1 MAYEAS
7 DHYNGKTFF
16 NPWGANNHKS
26 LWEVLKWKW
35 TTDAKPWE
43 EVSNAAVAPVPA
55 APETGVVLSW
65 VNHSTFLLRSKEL
78 NILTDPVWSDRT
90 SPVSFAGPKRVRPAG
105 HRLIELPHIDVVIVS
120 HNHYDHLDIE
130 TLKLLE
136 TQHQPLFLVP
146 LGDGEW
152 MKKAG
157 LKNVLEMDWW
167 KTHEFKGA
175 RFTFLPA
182 QHWSARGMFDR
193 NHSLWGSWGIELAGL
208 KIYHAGDTGLGPHF
222 AEISH
227 RWAAPDVAMLPIGA
241 YEPRWFMK
249 MMHMNPEDA
258 VEAFKLLGAK
268 RAVGMHFGTFQLTD
282 EEIERPIKDL
292 AIALEKSGIAADKF
306 TVPQVGA
313 PLSFQ

>member
-1 MAYEAS
+1 MAYEVS

-16 NPWGANNHKS
+16 NPWGANNLKS
-26 LWEVLKWKW
+26 FWEVLKWKW
-35 TTDAKPWE
+35 TTDAKAWE
-43 EVSNAAVAPVPA
+43 EVANAPVSVVPVAPD
-55 APETGVVLSW
+55 TGVVLSW
-65 VNHSTFLLRSKEL
+65 VNHSTFLIRSKDM
-78 NILTDPVWSDRT
+78 NILTDPVWSERT
-90 SPVSFAGPKRVRPAG
+90 SPVSFAGPKRVRPPA
-105 HRLIELPHIDVVIVS
+105 HRFIELPRIDVVMVS

-136 TQHQPLFLVP
+136 SQHHPLFLVP

-152 MKKAG
+152 LKKEG
-157 LKNVLEMDWW
+157 LKNVQELDWW

-193 NHSLWGSWGIELAGL
+193 NHSLWGSWGLELAGL
-208 KIYHAGDTGLGPHF
+208 KLYHAGDTGLGPHF
-222 AEISH
+222 TDISA
-227 RWAAPDVAMLPIGA
+227 RWGAPDVAMLPIGA

-258 VEAFKLLGAK
+258 VEAFKQLKAK

-282 EEIERPIKDL
+282 EAIDRPVKDL
-292 AIALEKSGIAADKF
+292 AHALEKSSLASDAF
-306 TVPQVGA
+306 VVPQAGA
-313 PLSFQ
+313 PLRY